1 MHFLP
6 KNLECFCSWC
16 FGKRVERFLNLC
28 THKPSNIPLLVWISQ
43 IVEVIAQKRHKR
55 ETKGSVWGSF
65 PALWFVS
72 CLSAFPHDSKFI
84 GVTNHL
90 KAGYPM
96 LLASGLPWALG
107 TVQAGLVGWGVK
119 GEGGQQV
126 PLCHCL
132 LFCHPPW
139 PLRTQMLR
147 PPLASGLLTAGFL
160 PSLSSLSPSPMS
172 WIAPSSLKCHHAL
185 LTQKSTPVWKL
196 IAGGKLPWCGGSLQ
210 YPTSSTP
217 RLSLRHGRGSLTD
230 QIEMLKSPSLWN
242 QLKTYH
248 EKQWEIDGVVNT
260 CRIGQ
265 LESQR
270 TDHTSR
276 FLESWAR

>member
-1 MHFLP
+1 M
-6 KNLECFCSWC
+6 
-16 FGKRVERFLNLC
+16 
-28 THKPSNIPLLVWISQ
+28 
-43 IVEVIAQKRHKR
+43 EVIAQKRHKR

-65 PALWFVS
+65 PAPWFVP

-119 GEGGQQV
+119 GEGGQHV

-132 LFCHPPW
+132 LLCHPPW

-147 PPLASGLLTAGFL
+147 PPLGSGLLTAGFL

-172 WIAPSSLKCHHAL
+172 WIAPSSLKFHHAL

-196 IAGGKLPWCGGSLQ
+196 IAGGKLPWCRGSLQ

-217 RLSLRHGRGSLTD
+217 RLSLLSWKRKSHRPNWDAQITQFMESIENIPWEAIRNWWGCEHMQDWATRESKD
-230 QIEMLKSPSLWN
+230 QPYFQVS
-242 QLKTYH
+242 
-248 EKQWEIDGVVNT
+248 
-260 CRIGQ
+260 RILG
-265 LESQR
+265 
-270 TDHTSR
+270 
-276 FLESWAR
+276 